1 MTTLPE
7 TMPYTY
13 EQVLKCKD
21 ITEEALEKDY
31 KALCDFPADTNPRKF
46 CGNKILYHYQMK
58 NILACKRGNKGYK
71 TLEEWFADP
80 ELKEKL
86 WKDTITRNRRAK
98 APVPSPTDVYECHR
112 INNGSIVFFKSSTAK
127 YIYKKFNAK
136 NVLDPTAGWGGRMLA
151 AMSLGI
157 NYTGYDTNVNMI
169 DAYKK
174 MMDIHYPMVQA
185 EVIEGAFS
193 TKGYY
198 KKYESRVSPN
208 YHNFRMKMNWKN
220 CLELEGDFTENDY
233 DLVLT
238 SPPYGNMELYEHMTP
253 WKTDNEYFTEFLVPL
268 MNKLFAETNCPICIN
283 VSPRIYHKLTSA
295 LNNYGIR
302 ACDEEVD
309 LRQQLG
315 KQYKTKSQDLIYV
328 WYPVNDDGDDDE
340 LFK

>member
-13 EQVLKCKD
+13 EQVLQCKD
-21 ITEEALEKDY
+21 ITEQELKKDY
-31 KALCDFPADTNPRKF
+31 KALCDFPADVNPRKF

-58 NILACKRGNKGYK
+58 NLLACRRGHKGWK

-80 ELKEKL
+80 ELKQKL
-86 WKDTITRNRRAK
+86 WRDTIQRNRRKK
-98 APVPSPTDVYECHR
+98 AIMPSPTDVYECHR
-112 INNGSIVFFKSSTAK
+112 LNNGSIVFFKSSTAK
-127 YIYKKFNAK
+127 YIYKKFNAT

-157 NYTGYDTNVNMI
+157 NYEGYDTNVNMRE
-169 DAYKK
+169 AYFN
-174 MMDIHYPMVQA
+174 MMYVKSHAWNVS
-185 EVIEGAFS
+185 VGAS
-193 TKGYY
+193 TEAIY
-198 KKYESRVSPN
+198 KPDNNNIVMR
-208 YHNFRMKMNWKN
+208 WKS
-220 CLELEGDFTENDY
+220 CLEGDFTGNRHGEPF

-253 WKTDNEYFTEFLVPL
+253 WKNDEAYFTDFLVPL
-268 MNKLFAETNCPICIN
+268 MNKLFTETNCPICIN
-283 VSPRIYHKLTSA
+283 ISPRIYHKLTSS

-302 ACDEEVD
+302 ACDEEID

-328 WYPVNDDGDDDE
+328 WYPETD
-340 LFK
+340 

>member
-1 MTTLPE
+1 MSIHE
-7 TMPYTY
+7 NMPYTY

-21 ITEEALEKDY
+21 ITEDELKKDY
-31 KALCDFPADTNPRKF
+31 KALCDFKADTNPRKF

-86 WKDTITRNRRAK
+86 WKDAIKRNRRSK
-98 APVPSPTDVYECHR
+98 APYPSPTDVYECHR
-112 INNGSIVFFKSSTAK
+112 INNGAIVFFKSSTAK

-151 AMSLGI
+151 AMSLDI
-157 NYTGYDTNVNMI
+157 LYEGYDTNVNMRE
-169 DAYKK
+169 AYFN
-174 MMDIHYPMVQA
+174 MMYMKSNAWKVS
-185 EVIEGAFS
+185 VGAS
-193 TKGYY
+193 TEAIY
-198 KKYESRVSPN
+198 KPDNNNIVMR
-208 YHNFRMKMNWKN
+208 WKN
-220 CLELEGDFTENDY
+220 CLEGDFTGNRHGEAF

-253 WKTDNEYFTEFLVPL
+253 WKNDEAYFTEFLVPL
-268 MNKLFAETNCPICIN
+268 MNKLFKETNCPICIN
-283 VSPRIYHKLTSA
+283 ISPRIYHKLTSS

-302 ACDEEVD
+302 ACDEEID
-309 LRQQLG
+309 LRQQMG

-328 WYPVNDDGDDDE
+328 WYAEN
-340 LFK
+340 

>member
-21 ITEEALEKDY
+21 ITEQLIKKDY

-58 NILACKRGNKGYK
+58 NILACKRGNKGWK

-86 WKDTITRNRRAK
+86 WKDTIKRNRRKK
-98 APVPSPTDVYECHR
+98 ATVPSPTDVYECHR
-112 INNGSIVFFKSSTAK
+112 INNGAIVFFKSSTAK

-157 NYTGYDTNVNMI
+157 NYTGYDTNINMREAYSNMVRVDNADKNVLETPHTIQAVNKKGGVSRMVWLSCIDGATDFSKNMI
-169 DAYKK
+169 GQK
-174 MMDIHYPMVQA
+174 
-185 EVIEGAFS
+185 
-193 TKGYY
+193 
-198 KKYESRVSPN
+198 
-208 YHNFRMKMNWKN
+208 
-220 CLELEGDFTENDY
+220 Y

-238 SPPYGNMELYEHMTP
+238 SPPYGNMELYEHMEA
-253 WKTDNEYFTEFLVPL
+253 WKNDNEYFTDFLVPL
-268 MNKLFAETNCPICIN
+268 MNKLFKETNCPVCIN
-283 VSPRIYHKLTSA
+283 ISPRIYHKLTSA

-328 WYPVNDDGDDDE
+328 WYPETD
-340 LFK
+340 

>member
-1 MTTLPE
+1 MTEQSIPE

-13 EQVLKCKD
+13 EEVLKCKD
-21 ITEEALEKDY
+21 ITEEALLKDY

-58 NILACKRGNKGYK
+58 NILACKRGNKGWK

-86 WKDTITRNRRAK
+86 WKDTIKRNRRKK
-98 APVPSPTDVYECHR
+98 ATVPSPTDVYECHR
-112 INNGSIVFFKSSTAK
+112 INNGAIVFFKSSTAK

-157 NYTGYDTNVNMI
+157 NYTGYDTNINMRE
-169 DAYKK
+169 AYIK
-174 MMDIHYPMVQA
+174 MMDIDCPRVQKK
-185 EVIEGAFS
+185 VIDGAWS
-193 TKGYY
+193 TTGCY
-198 KKYESRVSPN
+198 KKDNSLY
-208 YHNFRMKMNWKN
+208 RMRMNWQD
-220 CLELEGDFTENDY
+220 CLDDTYYPNSWFVEPY

-253 WKTDNEYFTEFLVPL
+253 WKNDNEYFTDFLVPL
-268 MNKLFAETNCPICIN
+268 MNKLFEETICPICIN
-283 VSPRIYHKLTSA
+283 VSPRIYHKLTSS

-302 ACDEEVD
+302 ACDEEID

-315 KQYKTKSQDLIYV
+315 QQYKTKSQDLIYV
-328 WYPVNDDGDDDE
+328 WYPE
-340 LFK
+340 TK

>member
-1 MTTLPE
+1 MTTPNQ

-21 ITEEALEKDY
+21 ITEQLIKKDY
-31 KALCDFPADTNPRKF
+31 KSLCDFKADTNPRKF
-46 CGNKILYHYQMK
+46 CGNKILYHYQFK
-58 NILACKRGNKGYK
+58 NILACKRGNKGWK

-86 WKDTITRNRRAK
+86 WKDTIQRNRRDK

-157 NYTGYDTNVNMI
+157 NYTGYDTNINMREAYSNMVRVDNADKNVLETPHTIQAVNKKGGVSRMVWLSCIDGATDFSKNMI
-169 DAYKK
+169 GQK
-174 MMDIHYPMVQA
+174 
-185 EVIEGAFS
+185 
-193 TKGYY
+193 
-198 KKYESRVSPN
+198 
-208 YHNFRMKMNWKN
+208 
-220 CLELEGDFTENDY
+220 Y

-238 SPPYGNMELYEHMTP
+238 SPPYGNMELYEHMEA
-253 WKTDNEYFTEFLVPL
+253 WKTDNDYFTEFLVPL

-283 VSPRIYHKLTSA
+283 ISPRIYHKLTSS

-315 KQYKTKSQDLIYV
+315 KQFKSKSQDLIYV
-328 WYPVNDDGDDDE
+328 WHQE
-340 LFK
+340 KSI

>member
-1 MTTLPE
+1 MTTIPE

-13 EQVLKCKD
+13 EQVLQCKD
-21 ITEEALEKDY
+21 ITEQELKKDY

-98 APVPSPTDVYECHR
+98 APVPSPCDVYECHR

-151 AMSLGI
+151 AMSLDI
-157 NYTGYDTNVNMI
+157 LYEGYDTNVNMRE
-169 DAYKK
+169 AYFY
-174 MMDIHYPMVQA
+174 MMYMKSNLWNCSVGTDT
-185 EVIEGAFS
+185 EAF
-193 TKGYY
+193 Y
-198 KKYESRVSPN
+198 KPYDN
-208 YHNFRMKMNWKN
+208 TIRMRWKN
-220 CLELEGDFTENDY
+220 CLEGDFTGNKYGEAF

-253 WKTDNEYFTEFLVPL
+253 WKNDEAYFTEFLVPL
-268 MNKLFAETNCPICIN
+268 MNKLFTETNCPICIN
-283 VSPRIYHKLTSA
+283 ISPRIYHKLTSS

-302 ACDEEVD
+302 ACDEEID

-340 LFK
+340 LFT

>member
-1 MTTLPE
+1 MTTPTE

-13 EQVLKCKD
+13 EQVLQCKD
-21 ITEEALEKDY
+21 ITKQLIKKDY

-98 APVPSPTDVYECHR
+98 APVPSPCDVYECHR

-157 NYTGYDTNVNMI
+157 TYTGYDTNINMKE
-169 DAYKK
+169 AYKS
-174 MMDIHYPMVQA
+174 MMCIDEDTIYGRQFTGPDGSWDRCLYDDGTAA
-185 EVIEGAFS
+185 EM
-193 TKGYY
+193 YY
-198 KKYESRVSPN
+198 
-208 YHNFRMKMNWKN
+208 KN
-220 CLELEGDFTENDY
+220 CLEGHFDPDNEHEY

-238 SPPYGNMELYEHMTP
+238 SPPYGNMEIYEHMSP
-253 WKTDNEYFTEFLVPL
+253 WKNDEAYFTEFLVPL

-295 LNNYGIR
+295 LTNYGIR
-302 ACDEEVD
+302 ACDEEID

-328 WYPVNDDGDDDE
+328 WYPETD
-340 LFK
+340 